1 MGTIRKHPVARDR
14 NQRHRKPRTNTTTS
28 PAAIKLRMP
37 ARVRRNLVSR
47 LIFSATR
54 HAASTATPMT
64 SKTTSESR
72 SRASRVVSKAARS
85 FTDVCIAK
93 YSVVPH
99 PAVLRAH
106 EELTLAAIGR
116 ELETDRSSVLS
127 RADFLLNASLVNH
140 EDGE

>member
-1 MGTIRKHPVARDR
+1 MSPSA
-14 NQRHRKPRTNTTTS
+14 TT
-28 PAAIKLRMP
+28 IKLRMP

-54 HAASTATPMT
+54 HAATPAT

-72 SRASRVVSKAARS
+72 ATRVVSKAARS

-93 YSVVPH
+93 YSIVPH

-106 EELTLAAIGR
+106 EELTLASLDR

-127 RADFLLNASLVNH
+127 RADSLLNASLANQ
-140 EDGE
+140 EDGQEE

>member
-1 MGTIRKHPVARDR
+1 MGTIRNHPVARDR
-14 NQRHRKPRTNTTTS
+14 NFNFNVNKNQRSNTMSPSATT
-28 PAAIKLRMP
+28 IKLRMP

-54 HAASTATPMT
+54 HAASTATPAT
-64 SKTTSESR
+64 SKMTLESR
-72 SRASRVVSKAARS
+72 AARVVSKAARS

-93 YSVVPH
+93 YSIVPH

-106 EELTLAAIGR
+106 EELTLASLDR

-127 RADFLLNASLVNH
+127 RADSLLNASLANQ
-140 EDGE
+140 EE